1 MTSYRDLTRSQLEAL
16 LINQLAWFLKYLD
29 GQSSYPVGRFSTG
42 VPSRFGEDYL
52 VNVQCTKGEISFDL
66 QDTAGFFFHRLEI
79 QKLNTNPSVVV
90 FRSIPYKDV
99 GSPWFDKTCKLQCD
113 TKELETN
120 STQFI
125 EKLVSR
131 IRNKDQVLAFLLGL
145 RLVQEY
151 C

>member
-1 MTSYRDLTRSQLEAL
+1 MSGYRDLTRSQLETL
-16 LINQLAWFLKYLD
+16 LINQLTRFLKYLD
-29 GQSSYPVGRFSTG
+29 GQSSYPVGRFFTG
-42 VPSRFGEDYL
+42 VPSRIGEDYL

-66 QDTAGFFFHRLEI
+66 QDTAGFFFHKFEL
-79 QKLNTNPSVVV
+79 QKLNTNPNVVLL
-90 FRSIPYKDV
+90 RSIPYKDV

-113 TKELETN
+113 VKDLETN
-120 STQFI
+120 STLFL

-131 IRNKDQVLAFLLGL
+131 VRKKNQVLAFVLGL

>member
-42 VPSRFGEDYL
+42 VPSRVGEDYL

-131 IRNKDQVLAFLLGL
+131 IRNKDQVLVFLLGL

>member
-1 MTSYRDLTRSQLEAL
+1 MIGYRDLTRSQLEAL

-42 VPSRFGEDYL
+42 VPSRVGEDYL

>member
-29 GQSSYPVGRFSTG
+29 GQSSYPIGRFSTG
-42 VPSRFGEDYL
+42 VPSRVGEDYL

-79 QKLNTNPSVVV
+79 QKFNTNPSVVM

>member
-29 GQSSYPVGRFSTG
+29 GQSSYPIGRFSTG
-42 VPSRFGEDYL
+42 VPSRVGEDYL

-99 GSPWFDKTCKLQCD
+99 GSLWFDKTCKLQCD

>member
-1 MTSYRDLTRSQLEAL
+1 MTSCRDLTRSQLEAL

-42 VPSRFGEDYL
+42 VPSRVGEDYL

>member
-1 MTSYRDLTRSQLEAL
+1 MSSYRDLKRIQLETL
-16 LINQLAWFLKYLD
+16 LITQLSWFLKYLD

-42 VPSRFGEDYL
+42 IHSRVGEDYL

-120 STQFI
+120 STQLI

-131 IRNKDQVLAFLLGL
+131 IRKKDQVLAYLLGL
-145 RLVQEY
+145 RLVRKY

>member
-1 MTSYRDLTRSQLEAL
+1 MTSYRDLTRSQLETL
-16 LINQLAWFLKYLD
+16 LINQLDWFLKYLD

-42 VPSRFGEDYL
+42 VPSRVGEDYL

-79 QKLNTNPSVVV
+79 QKLNTNPSVVM

>member
-42 VPSRFGEDYL
+42 VPSRVGEDYL

-90 FRSIPYKDV
+90 LRSIPYKDV

>member
-1 MTSYRDLTRSQLEAL
+1 MTCYRDLTRSQLEAL

-29 GQSSYPVGRFSTG
+29 GQSSYPIGRFSTG
-42 VPSRFGEDYL
+42 VPSRVGEDYL

-79 QKLNTNPSVVV
+79 QKFNTNPSVVM

>member
-29 GQSSYPVGRFSTG
+29 GQSSYPIGRFSTG
-42 VPSRFGEDYL
+42 VPSRVGEDYL

-66 QDTAGFFFHRLEI
+66 HDTAGFFFHRLEI
-79 QKLNTNPSVVV
+79 QKRNTNPSVVM
-90 FRSIPYKDV
+90 FRSIPYKGV

>member
-42 VPSRFGEDYL
+42 VPSRVGEDYL

-99 GSPWFDKTCKLQCD
+99 GSPWFDKTWKLQCD

>member
-1 MTSYRDLTRSQLEAL
+1 MTSCRDLTRSQLEAL
-16 LINQLAWFLKYLD
+16 LINQLAWFLNYLD

-42 VPSRFGEDYL
+42 VPSRVGEDYL

>member
-29 GQSSYPVGRFSTG
+29 GQSSYPIGRFSTG
-42 VPSRFGEDYL
+42 VPSRVGGDYL

>member
-1 MTSYRDLTRSQLEAL
+1 M
-16 LINQLAWFLKYLD
+16 INQLAWFLKYLD

-42 VPSRFGEDYL
+42 VPSRVGEDYL

>member
-16 LINQLAWFLKYLD
+16 LINQLVWFLKYLD
-29 GQSSYPVGRFSTG
+29 GQSSYPIGRFSTG
-42 VPSRFGEDYL
+42 VPSRVGEDYL

-66 QDTAGFFFHRLEI
+66 QDTVGFFFHRLEI
-79 QKLNTNPSVVV
+79 QKLNTNPSVVM

>member
-1 MTSYRDLTRSQLEAL
+1 MTSCRDLTRSQLEAL

-42 VPSRFGEDYL
+42 VPSRVGEDYL

-113 TKELETN
+113 TKGLETN

>member
-42 VPSRFGEDYL
+42 VPSRVGEDYL

-79 QKLNTNPSVVV
+79 QKLNTNPSVVM

>member
-42 VPSRFGEDYL
+42 VPSRVGEDYL

>member
-42 VPSRFGEDYL
+42 VPSRVGEDYL

-79 QKLNTNPSVVV
+79 QKLNTNSSVVV

>member
-42 VPSRFGEDYL
+42 VPSRVGEDYL

-99 GSPWFDKTCKLQCD
+99 GSHWFDKTCKLQCD

>member
-1 MTSYRDLTRSQLEAL
+1 MINYSDLKRDQLE
-16 LINQLAWFLKYLD
+16 QLVVEKLTWFLKYLD

-42 VPSRFGEDYL
+42 VPSRVGEDYL

-79 QKLNTNPSVVV
+79 QKLNTNPSVVM

>member
-29 GQSSYPVGRFSTG
+29 GQSSYPIGRFSTG
-42 VPSRFGEDYL
+42 VPSRVGEDYL